1 MLTQSTCLPIV
12 NNGSIVEAWKVS
24 NCCDEVLSAS
34 EYSLYGTDKEVK
46 DKIVQALIDNHR
58 LEKEKMLLP
67 VVKTWKIFCI
77 QVADPRFPQRRFTIG
92 KSLMEPLI
100 TQSTDT
106 IRCFTPYL
114 MAAYIADFANENQVN
129 HSLSIQYIVR
139 FEEEAKLL
147 FN

>member
-1 MLTQSTCLPIV
+1 MLTHSTCLPIV

-92 KSLMEPLI
+92 KSLREPLI
-100 TQSTDT
+100 TGTDT
-106 IRCFTPYL
+106 IRCFTSYL
-114 MAAYIADFANENQVN
+114 MAAYIADFANKNQVS
-129 HSLSIQYIVR
+129 HSLSLATIVR
-139 FEEEAKLL
+139 LENEAKLL